1 MADTTARPEDVD
13 IGQLGSMFGV
23 QTRSEPDYLEYDI
36 RGRGYMER
44 LFFNCGASYLGFM
57 LGGGVY
63 GTVQGLR
70 LAPANAPLRVRT
82 NALMNGFGKHG
93 ATAGNAAGAVAL
105 MFTSFESMAES
116 VELDKICG
124 DQAWVRLQCL
134 FYQCVA
140 CDDERRRIQLR
151 LVVRRPIQ
159 IELFK
164 SDALFVCM
172 RGWRVVFVVSRYT
185 HAGEPRRRRRADG
198 RPLQGRRGR
207 AGGRARVR
215 DRRGPR
221 RRVALP
227 AGAALRVVVR

>member
-82 NALMNGFGKHG
+82 NALMNGFGKHFRIVPRLYHICWSVDG
-93 ATAGNAAGAVAL
+93 LLLRRT
-105 MFTSFESMAES
+105 ES
-116 VELDKICG
+116 VHSN
-124 DQAWVRLQCL
+124 
-134 FYQCVA
+134 Y
-140 CDDERRRIQLR
+140 
-151 LVVRRPIQ
+151 
-159 IELFK
+159 
-164 SDALFVCM
+164 
-172 RGWRVVFVVSRYT
+172 
-185 HAGEPRRRRRADG
+185 
-198 RPLQGRRGR
+198 
-207 AGGRARVR
+207 
-215 DRRGPR
+215 
-221 RRVALP
+221 
-227 AGAALRVVVR
+227 